1 MDGKKSAVILPYS
14 NGSEMVLSIA
24 RNIYSGSEQ
33 LGVVKADVRY
43 TILNDCYGKGLQRSW
58 RNLYH

>member
-1 MDGKKSAVILPYS
+1 MILPYS

-43 TILNDCYGKGLQRSW
+43 TILNDAMARTSTVLAQFI
-58 RNLYH
+58 H